1 MLAVISPSD
10 RHGTFACGG
19 YILGQT
25 NHLPAANLGS
35 PNRRMN
41 PRQDLDQRIAKVLEP
56 RPEVLEAYL
65 FGSHAQGVAQPHS
78 DIDVAVYVDES
89 RVQESAFGYRAH
101 LTTVLIG
108 GLHDNDVDLLV
119 LNQAPP
125 VLYYH
130 VLRDGIRVLSRDLME
145 TTTREG
151 YAVSRYCDYVP
162 HLAKMELLSSP
173 SGGER

>member
-1 MLAVISPSD
+1 
-10 RHGTFACGG
+10 
-19 YILGQT
+19 
-25 NHLPAANLGS
+25 
-35 PNRRMN
+35 MN

-89 RVQESAFGYRAH
+89 RVEESAFGYRAE

-108 GLHDNDVDLLV
+108 GLHYNEVDLLV

-130 VLRDGIRVLSRDLME
+130 VLR
-145 TTTREG
+145 T
-151 YAVSRYCDYVP
+151 AYVI
-162 HLAKMELLSSP
+162 
-173 SGGER
+173 